1 MVDLLKMLVQTINR
15 ISPDLDL
22 PASTSPACPG
32 KYVKFKAKSD
42 KTLKHC
48 KNKQPQAHKV
58 IAVVN
63 VPPSPY
69 PAPGYAPWP

>member
-1 MVDLLKMLVQTINR
+1 MGSTTSTDLEFLYPLVDLLRKLVQTNNR

-22 PASTSPACPG
+22 PASPSPACPG
-32 KYVKFKAKSD
+32 KYFRFKAKSD

-58 IAVVN
+58 TVL
-63 VPPSPY
+63 
-69 PAPGYAPWP
+69 